1 MLPILNL
8 PATDMTALHSL
19 LCFVVE
25 SCANINLPTP
35 TVTFNQLFYVKAYEI
50 VSTKKK
56 KISLIGGFHQLMSFL
71 GSTRC
76 LMEGNGLWTALEC
89 LYVQLKVRHMFSGKA
104 YTHAVCDICYVHRPS
119 YLYSWKMF
127 WFLWQNTACKT
138 DWDILIK

>member
-1 MLPILNL
+1 MELFLQFPQTVFKSWAGYMSTKFPNQILAKSYVTMLPILNL

-35 TVTFNQLFYVKAYEI
+35 TVTFKQLFYVKAYEI

-71 GSTRC
+71 GS
-76 LMEGNGLWTALEC
+76 EQLWNV
-89 LYVQLKVRHMFSGKA
+89 YMH
-104 YTHAVCDICYVHRPS
+104 H
-119 YLYSWKMF
+119 
-127 WFLWQNTACKT
+127 
-138 DWDILIK
+138 